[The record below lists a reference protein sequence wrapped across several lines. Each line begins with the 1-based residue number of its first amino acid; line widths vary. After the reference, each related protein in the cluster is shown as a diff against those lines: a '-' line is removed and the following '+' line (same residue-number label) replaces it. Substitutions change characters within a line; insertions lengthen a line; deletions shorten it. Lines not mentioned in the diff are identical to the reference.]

1 MFHKR
6 STGQTNANGFAQFGC
21 LATSGYSLKISKGN
35 KMEFIDYSSIL
46 MDMEKLSKRL
56 HEKCLHKQYEGY
68 MADIAEMQ
76 AKTTLLGVWITEQ
89 KTKQYWSAK

>member
-1 MFHKR
+1 
-6 STGQTNANGFAQFGC
+6 
-21 LATSGYSLKISKGN
+21 
-35 KMEFIDYSSIL
+35 MEFIDYSTLL
-46 MDMEKLSKRL
+46 MDMEKLTKSL

>member
-1 MFHKR
+1 
-6 STGQTNANGFAQFGC
+6 
-21 LATSGYSLKISKGN
+21 
-35 KMEFIDYSSIL
+35 MEFIDYSSIL